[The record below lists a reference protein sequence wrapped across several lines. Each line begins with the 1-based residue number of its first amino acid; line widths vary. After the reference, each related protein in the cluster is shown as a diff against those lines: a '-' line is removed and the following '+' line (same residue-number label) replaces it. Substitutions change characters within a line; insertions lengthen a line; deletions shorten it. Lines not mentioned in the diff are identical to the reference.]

1 MLEGAG
7 VSPKVSPG
15 FSEGTL
21 GKGSVIALGGGIA
34 TVGRCLEA
42 LPLGS
47 WVCGYSASKVL
58 AIGGGGARP
67 VVVVVVGRAWE
78 AEAVGGSVY
87 GKWAGRGLAKVS
99 SVRVSTK

>member
-1 MLEGAG
+1 MSSCSWALSSLAVSSSERVSVCLNLRVPNAGRWRPLLLEGSGA
-7 VSPKVSPG
+7 SPKVSPG

-47 WVCGYSASKVL
+47 
-58 AIGGGGARP
+58 
-67 VVVVVVGRAWE
+67 
-78 AEAVGGSVY
+78 
-87 GKWAGRGLAKVS
+87 
-99 SVRVSTK
+99 

>member
-1 MLEGAG
+1 M
-7 VSPKVSPG
+7 
-15 FSEGTL
+15 
-21 GKGSVIALGGGIA
+21 GSVIALGGGIA

-58 AIGGGGARP
+58 RIEGGGAGGP
-67 VVVVVVGRAWE
+67 MVVVVVGRAWE

-87 GKWAGRGLAKVS
+87 GKWVGRGLAKVS